1 MAGIR
6 ILAAPWL
13 MSLAGCAVFG
23 GGEPPPERPSNA
35 CEIFAEKEDWYP
47 AARKAAERWGV
58 PIALQLAFIKQ
69 ESGFQAEVRPPR
81 QKFLGLIPTTRPSS
95 AYGFGQALEST
106 WESYERASGNGGADR
121 DDFGDVT
128 DFIGWYCSLSHQK
141 LGIPKHDAYN
151 QYLAYHEGQGGYARR
166 TFEGKGWLIKVARR
180 VESQTQQYGDQLI
193 GCVAELEQ
201 ENDGW
206 F

>member
-1 MAGIR
+1 MTGIR
-6 ILAAPWL
+6 LLATPWL
-13 MSLAGCAVFG
+13 MGLAGCAVFG
-23 GGEPPPERPSNA
+23 GGGDAPPERPSNA

-106 WESYERASGNGGADR
+106 WEGYERATGNGGADR

-128 DFIGWYCSLSHQK
+128 DFIGWYCSISHQK
-141 LGIPKHDAYN
+141 LGIAKHDAYN

-166 TFEGKGWLIKVARR
+166 TFESKGWLVKVARR
-180 VESQTQQYGDQLI
+180 VEMQTQQYGDQLI
-193 GCVAELEQ
+193 GCVAELESGN
-201 ENDGW
+201 E
-206 F
+206 